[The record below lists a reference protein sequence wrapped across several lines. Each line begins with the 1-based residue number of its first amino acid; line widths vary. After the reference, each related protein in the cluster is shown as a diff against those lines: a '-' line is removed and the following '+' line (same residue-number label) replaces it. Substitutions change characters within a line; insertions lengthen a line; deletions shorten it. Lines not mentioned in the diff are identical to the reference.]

1 MKNEA
6 SKLALVADLV
16 SDNGWAAGFQTI
28 GQYRTALLK
37 EIGRIHNQPD
47 RLLNDPESC
56 GSGCCIA
63 RQVTQV
69 GGGRA

>member
-6 SKLALVADLV
+6 SKLGLVADLV
-16 SDNGWAAGFQTI
+16 LDNGWAAGFQTL

-47 RLLNDPESC
+47 RLVDDPKSC

-63 RQVTQV
+63 RQVTQAC
-69 GGGRA
+69 GGAA